1 MEGRM
6 GYRNTLIVVADDCPA
21 TQGTVPT
28 GRGGRKTIA
37 VHHYE
42 LITERPYGR
51 TQEDVLFETWLRQQ
65 SDPPSTDA
73 DIDRLREQFFATPR
87 ACLRASPLPKKF
99 GWGLHYDAEGRIAL
113 YGVDSKE
120 YQRLATGENGLTILK
135 ALRSGR
141 Q

>member
-1 MEGRM
+1 M
-6 GYRNTLIVVADDCPA
+6 GYQNTLIAVADDCPA
-21 TQGTVPT
+21 TRGTVPAS
-28 GRGGRKTIA
+28 RGGRKTVA

-65 SDPPSTDA
+65 GDLTPADA
-73 DIDRLREQFFATPR
+73 DIARLREQFFATPR

-113 YGVDSKE
+113 YGVESEE
-120 YQRLATGENGLTILK
+120 YQRLASGENGVTVLK
-135 ALRSGR
+135 ALRSSR
-141 Q
+141 R